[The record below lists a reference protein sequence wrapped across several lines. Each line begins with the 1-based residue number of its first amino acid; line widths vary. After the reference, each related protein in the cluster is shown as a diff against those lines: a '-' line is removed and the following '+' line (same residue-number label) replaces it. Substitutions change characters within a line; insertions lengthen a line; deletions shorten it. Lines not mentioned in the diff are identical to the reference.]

1 MAINI
6 TSLFQ
11 DILESPEQKQQR
23 QMAEGF
29 ARSQNAVAG
38 LTGLATAAAP
48 LVGTMAELQGR
59 RTEALQRGVGG
70 LLGRDV
76 RSTSERL
83 QDALSQFNPQD
94 PRSVSQTTQM
104 LQQMGLGAQGAQLAA
119 MALEEQQRKAAVDLQ
134 AEAARQAIDINT
146 AQEARAVEDQTMARA
161 QEVRAIGESAFR
173 MRAAEQAFLQATTQE
188 ERDAAK
194 AIRDEQVNQLS
205 QLNAGLEVSQRARD
219 QIDQQ
224 ARESSRESNAAA
236 LRAMGA
242 VYEPLAI
249 LMETPGSDVVGVMS
263 QAATL
268 SANLLRS
275 SAEDYKTLTKDEQL
289 QAKTFVDLLPE
300 EDNPLFNPLFG
311 SPQAKPAQLYN
322 QVAIARRM
330 NPNAGMEQ
338 WVATAAANIKTG
350 LGQALEEN
358 VDTVMASIPG
368 LGNATPATLNIEAA
382 AADASASL
390 SNPSV
395 PIPTP
400 ASSVPTGSAREQM
413 LSNVR
418 SMESNM
424 AGARRQRAIS
434 DTYNS
439 LLAANNSNRAAG
451 RPVKTR
457 QELLAQA
464 QEMVNQQYPQGN

>member
-29 ARSQNAVAG
+29 ARNQNAVSG
-38 LTGLATAAAP
+38 LTGLAQAAAP

-59 RTEALQRGVGG
+59 RTEDLQKGVGR

-76 RSTSERL
+76 RSTSEKVS
-83 QDALSQFNPQD
+83 DALKGFNPQD
-94 PRSVSQTTQM
+94 PQSVTQTTQ
-104 LQQMGLGAQGAQLAA
+104 LLRELGLGPQAAQLSS
-119 MALEEQQRKAAVDLQ
+119 MALEEQQKKEAVDLQ
-134 AEAARQAIDINT
+134 AQAARQAIDINT
-146 AQEARAVEDQTMARA
+146 AQEARAVENQAMARE
-161 QEVRAIGESAFR
+161 QELRAIAESAFG
-173 MRAAEQAFLQATTQE
+173 MRAAEQAFLQAQTQE
-188 ERDAAK
+188 ERDAAQ

-205 QLNAGLEVSQRARD
+205 QLNAGLEISQRAQD
-219 QIDQQ
+219 QIDRA

-236 LRAMGA
+236 LRSMGPE
-242 VYEPLAI
+242 YEPLAI
-249 LMETPGSDVVGVMS
+249 LAETPGSDIVGVMS

-311 SPQAKPAQLYN
+311 SPQAQPAQLYN

-330 NPNAGMEQ
+330 NPNAGMES
-338 WVATAAANIKTG
+338 WVAMAAANIKTG
-350 LGQALEEN
+350 LGQALEDN
-358 VDTVMASIPG
+358 AAAVLDQMPG
-368 LGNATPATLNIEAA
+368 MGNATPASINVDAA
-382 AADASASL
+382 AAAAAASL
-390 SNPSV
+390 SNQSV

-400 ASSVPTGSAREQM
+400 ASSP
-413 LSNVR
+413 R
-418 SMESNM
+418 SMEQGM
-424 AGARRQRAIS
+424 TGPARQQAITS
-434 DTYNS
+434 IYNG
-439 LLAANNSNRAAG
+439 LLATNNSNRAAG
-451 RPVKTR
+451 KPVKTR

>member
-119 MALEEQQRKAAVDLQ
+119 MALEEQQKTKAIDLQ

-146 AQEARAVEDQTMARA
+146 AQEKRAVEDQAMARQQEARAVEDQRMAIA
-161 QEVRAIGESAFR
+161 ESAFR

-205 QLNAGLEVSQRARD
+205 QLNAGLEISQRAQD
-219 QIDQQ
+219 QIDRA

-236 LRAMGA
+236 LRAMGS

-249 LMETPGSDVVGVMS
+249 LAETPGSDIVGVMS

-275 SAEDYKTLTKDEQL
+275 SAEDYKTLTRDEQA
-289 QAKTFVDLLPE
+289 QALTFSELLGKESPLYNPPGFGGPE
-300 EDNPLFNPLFG
+300 A
-311 SPQAKPAQLYN
+311 QPAQLYN

-358 VDTVMASIPG
+358 VDTVMADIPG
-368 LGNATPATLNIEAA
+368 FGH
-382 AADASASL
+382 
-390 SNPSV
+390 
-395 PIPTP
+395 
-400 ASSVPTGSAREQM
+400 
-413 LSNVR
+413 
-418 SMESNM
+418 
-424 AGARRQRAIS
+424 
-434 DTYNS
+434 
-439 LLAANNSNRAAG
+439 
-451 RPVKTR
+451 
-457 QELLAQA
+457 
-464 QEMVNQQYPQGN
+464 